1 MTQTWRKSSWS
12 GGNGECVEVRGGRD
26 AVRDSKNPAVVLPVG
41 TLPMLVEQ
49 MKAGRFAL
57 PTS

>member
-12 GGNGECVEVRGGRD
+12 GGNGECVEVRGERD
-26 AVRDSKNPAVVLPVG
+26 AVRDSKNPAVVLPVD
-41 TLPMLVEQ
+41 LRAFVQLV
-49 MKAGRFAL
+49 KADRFTL